1 MTYESD
7 YYVGADLNGDSLS
20 HHGVTHQKWGVKNGP
35 PYPIQRGHGV
45 RYNVGKMT
53 SKTKSN
59 LQKSG
64 KIKGALKSA
73 GEATGDVAKKAAT
86 KVSTSFQKWK
96 EAKKMDLA
104 TKDTNNMLL
113 KNWQKKQLRISDM
126 SNQEL
131 QQRIDR
137 KRLEE
142 TYKHALRGDF
152 SAPTTWKKGTKSDGQ
167 KSDGQKAAESILKR
181 IGDAAVAGIAEGLT
195 KKISNSMTTKSK
207 GKTERREAR
216 RKALAEVATNAA
228 KERAEYKAERR
239 NEEWKARQEQ
249 KRERRER
256 TRYDDGA
263 MDPLEGVGLTSGGTR
278 EYSDYQSYYT
288 PTNSANYYTPTNS
301 TGIATSRRRSSD
313 YYRASPG
320 SWTIR

>member
-20 HHGVTHQKWGVKNGP
+20 HHGVPHQKWGVKNGP
-35 PYPIQRGHGV
+35 PYPIQRGHDV

-64 KIKGALKSA
+64 KIKGSSKSSGNAA
-73 GEATGDVAKKAAT
+73 GDAAKKVSA
-86 KVSTSFQKWK
+86 KVSSSFQKWK
-96 EAKKMDLA
+96 DSKKMELA
-104 TKDTNNMLL
+104 TKDTNSTLM

-126 SNQEL
+126 TNEEL
-131 QQRIDR
+131 KQRIER

-142 TYKHALRGDF
+142 GYRRALRGDF
-152 SAPTTWKKGTKSDGQ
+152 SDSKNWKNSKQTSNGENVAK
-167 KSDGQKAAESILKR
+167 SILKKV
-181 IGDAAVAGIAEGLT
+181 GSAAIEGIAQGLT
-195 KKISNSMTTKSK
+195 SKISNSMTAKSK
-207 GKTERREAR
+207 GKIERKEAR
-216 RKALAEVATNAA
+216 KKAMADVATAAA
-228 KERAEYKAERR
+228 KERAEYRAEQR
-239 NEEWKARQEQ
+239 NADWKARQDQ
-249 KRERRER
+249 KREYRER

-263 MDPLEGVGLTSGGTR
+263 MDPLEGVGLTSGGNR

-288 PTNSANYYTPTNS
+288 PTSSANYYTPTNS

-313 YYRASPG
+313 YYRARPG